1 MVENET
7 VEMIEEVVEEPVVEE
22 VVEEPVVEEVVEEVI
37 EEIPEPEFCVVTC
50 ERLNIREAPN
60 AKAAVL
66 CVVTEG
72 EELMIAPDES
82 TDDWYGVYTKAG
94 VEGFCMKKF
103 TALKK

>member
-22 VVEEPVVEEVVEEVI
+22 VVEEPVVEEVVV
-37 EEIPEPEFCVVTC
+37 EIPEPEFCVVTC
-50 ERLNIREAPN
+50 ERLNVREFPN

-103 TALKK
+103 TTLKK